1 MYGGRSLFP
10 TATASTLLGNH
21 AASLAQAL
29 YLLYLLCLLYLLYWR
44 TGSSGM
50 LMLMLR

>member
-1 MYGGRSLFP
+1 M
-10 TATASTLLGNH
+10 LGNH